1 MNYSNFK
8 SEYLR
13 IADKFGRDTNR
24 KIINDLKK
32 DVAELQYQID
42 SLEPRLEANPRV
54 YLYGIV
60 HSIGDLYRIKSELE
74 YTKKLLTEIK

>member
-32 DVAELQYQID
+32 DAAELQYQID
-42 SLEPRLEANPRV
+42 SLESRLEAKPMV
-54 YLYGIV
+54 YLYGNL
-60 HSIGDLYRIKSELE
+60 HTKGDLYRIKSELE